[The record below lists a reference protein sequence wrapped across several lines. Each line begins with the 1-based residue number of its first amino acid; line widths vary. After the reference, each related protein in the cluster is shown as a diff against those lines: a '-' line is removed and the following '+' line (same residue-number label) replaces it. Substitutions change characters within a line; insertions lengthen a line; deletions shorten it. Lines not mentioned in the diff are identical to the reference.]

1 MAVYIIIIYTN
12 NGRNPDTQK
21 TVVYLGENATPSV
34 IDVTDD
40 VIIVTEPPTVA
51 PGAVSIETDVIYG
64 KGSGSDHNKVT
75 VPHFYARCKRFL
87 RYTSV
92 VAGTFNTID
101 ILLNL

>member
-1 MAVYIIIIYTN
+1 M
-12 NGRNPDTQK
+12 
-21 TVVYLGENATPSV
+21 

-64 KGSGSDHNKVT
+64 KGSDHNKFT

-87 RYTSV
+87 RNIV
-92 VAGTFNTID
+92 VEAFSAID